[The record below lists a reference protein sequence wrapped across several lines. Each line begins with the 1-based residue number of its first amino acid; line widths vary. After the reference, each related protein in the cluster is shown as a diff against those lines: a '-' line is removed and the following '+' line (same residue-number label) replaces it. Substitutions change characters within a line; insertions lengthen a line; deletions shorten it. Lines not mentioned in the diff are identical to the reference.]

1 MYIGTYERAK
11 AGTERRT
18 RRDRAKGKATARAHS
33 GSPAIVILDGFKEV
47 EPKMRERTIA
57 VEVVVCNRKSFGDM
71 LGSDAKTK
79 YTREATTTQV
89 MC

>member
-57 VEVVVCNRKSFGDM
+57 VEVVHTRGDDYTGRV
-71 LGSDAKTK
+71 LITLETVSDTS
-79 YTREATTTQV
+79 V
-89 MC
+89 HLDGW